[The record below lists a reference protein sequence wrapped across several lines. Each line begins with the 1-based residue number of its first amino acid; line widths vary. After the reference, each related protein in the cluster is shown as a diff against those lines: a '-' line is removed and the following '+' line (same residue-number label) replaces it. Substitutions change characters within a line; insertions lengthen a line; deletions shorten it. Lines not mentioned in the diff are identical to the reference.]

1 MRKHWSAVIA
11 VSLVLTVPLGLSA
24 QDTTAAQQAGQPA
37 AAASA
42 EAAVGTSVVD
52 RALQGEATT
61 FKAADTEKLYC
72 FSRVTG
78 AADSDVEHVWYH
90 NNQEVGRV
98 KLHIGGSPWRTHSSK
113 TLGDGAAGD
122 WRCDVVLGDKVLQS
136 VSFKVE

>member
-1 MRKHWSAVIA
+1 MRKNWPAVLL
-11 VSLVLTVPLGLSA
+11 VSLSMATPLFA
-24 QDTTAAQQAGQPA
+24 QDTTATTQAGQPS
-37 AAASA
+37 ASA

-61 FKAADTEKLYC
+61 FKAADTQKLYC

-90 NNQEVGRV
+90 AGQEVGRV
-98 KLHIGGSPWRTHSSK
+98 KLHVGGSPWRTHSSK
-113 TLGDGAAGD
+113 TLDDDAAGD
-122 WRCDVVLGDKVLQS
+122 WRCDVVLNGKVLQS